1 MKNYKTPGCQYNP
14 EGIQC
19 DPNGRHCESCG
30 HNPAVAAARTEK
42 AFPGYLA
49 ALRHLPPVDRERLL
63 VGNWGIRPATIEG

>member
-1 MKNYKTPGCQYNP
+1 MKYSNTPGCKYNP

-19 DPNGRHCESCG
+19 DPNGRHCERCG

-49 ALRHLPPVDRERLL
+49 ALRLPPDRPEIYTL
-63 VGNWGIRPATIEG
+63 GNWGSPEAIKG